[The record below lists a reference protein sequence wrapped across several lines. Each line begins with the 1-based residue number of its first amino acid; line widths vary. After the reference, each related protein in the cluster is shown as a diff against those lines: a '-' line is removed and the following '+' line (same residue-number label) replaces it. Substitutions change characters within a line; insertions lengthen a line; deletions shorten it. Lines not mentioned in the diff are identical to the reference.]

1 MTPVDTTS
9 SPQSRLEQTTDAA
22 VQRIQQE
29 LERARAESEGMG
41 NELLRAYEQ
50 LGIVFQLTRQLGTHH
65 DEEQVLDLFLSNL
78 QAVYGPDHVFLAWI
92 NGHGHLRTRPRMPSL
107 PELALE
113 VAIRCRDEKRV
124 VVDTDGGPDFA
135 KGWSSM
141 QIMSA
146 PVFCGPSFVAAV
158 QIERTIESG
167 DNQANGPRELD
178 SGDMLLLD
186 SLATF
191 CGDLIGNLR
200 LTEAIHQA
208 SVDTVR
214 ALVSAVDQKDAYTSG
229 HSNRVGYY
237 AGLLGRE
244 LGLDEETRQNLNWS
258 ALLHDVGKIGI
269 RDDVLK
275 KAGPLTADEF
285 KHIQEHP
292 RRGYEVVRQIPHF
305 ATALD
310 GVLHHHEHYDGG
322 GYPDGLTGTDIP
334 LQARIIQIADVFD
347 ALTTSRAY
355 REAFSWT
362 KALAILR
369 EEAGTTVDPELTCTF
384 DKLMRR
390 LFQQRPTAFDQI
402 GKQESVPQLE
412 GDPPEANER
421 VSS

>member
-1 MTPVDTTS
+1 MTPVETTS
-9 SPQSRLEQTTDAA
+9 PRPSRSGQNTDAA
-22 VQRIQQE
+22 VQRIQEE
-29 LERARAESEGMG
+29 LERTRVESEGMG

-78 QAVYGPDHVFLAWI
+78 QAVYGPDQVFLAWI
-92 NGHGHLRTRPRMPSL
+92 NRHGHLRTRPRMPSV

-124 VVDTDGGPDFA
+124 VVQTDGGSDFA

-146 PVFCGPSFVAAV
+146 PVFCGSTFVAAV
-158 QIERTIESG
+158 QVERTVKSG
-167 DNQANGPRELD
+167 DNQANASRELD

-186 SLATF
+186 SLSSF

-200 LTEAIHQA
+200 LTEEIRQA

-244 LGLDEETRQNLNWS
+244 LGLDEEALQNLNWS

-275 KAGPLTADEF
+275 KAGPLTDDEF

-305 ATALD
+305 SIALD
-310 GVLHHHEHYDGG
+310 GVLHHHEHFDGQ
-322 GYPDGLTGTDIP
+322 GYPDGLAGTDIP

-355 REAFSWT
+355 RGAFSWT
-362 KALAILR
+362 QALAILKD
-369 EEAGTTVDPELTCTF
+369 EAGTTVDPDLGASFE
-384 DKLMRR
+384 KLMRR
-390 LFQQRPTAFDQI
+390 LFASNPNAFDQI
-402 GKQESVPQLE
+402 GRDASVPRLE
-412 GDPPEANER
+412 GDTAR
-421 VSS
+421 